1 MVIAALSVII
11 IIKKG
16 ESKIMKYGK
25 YIILILF
32 GIAMFCFGIFALN
45 AYEAGGYHYYDA
57 FMTGM
62 VLGWI
67 FSAAGIIWFV
77 VDGIIAW
84 HRNKKDGK

>member
-1 MVIAALSVII
+1 
-11 IIKKG
+11 
-16 ESKIMKYGK
+16 MKYGK

-32 GIAMFCFGIFALN
+32 GIAMFCFGILSIIAWDVYDLGY
-45 AYEAGGYHYYDA
+45 YEAFIAGI
-57 FMTGM
+57 
-62 VLGWI
+62 VLGWL